1 MAFSVSFKYVMI
13 APLRLALH
21 IPMHYSFSF
30 LDSLIILIAITIVLN
45 VLNMISLIHCIA
57 TEIVPIMISLICWL
71 ATEIVPIMI
80 SLIYWLATKI
90 VPILISLL
98 YWLWTEIVLM
108 ISFIYWLATKSL
120 PNIISWIC
128 LATTSVLLT
137 ICLAT
142 TIAFILAVLVD
153 QYIFMTKTK
162 EKTNKPKNKIQKWK
176 GPKPTRIRNVFG
188 KKIMTLYHVTDA
200 NSARLI
206 FQKRNRNVWWRH
218 LFCGDSD
225 RCKA

>member
-1 MAFSVSFKYVMI
+1 
-13 APLRLALH
+13 
-21 IPMHYSFSF
+21 
-30 LDSLIILIAITIVLN
+30 
-45 VLNMISLIHCIA
+45 
-57 TEIVPIMISLICWL
+57 
-71 ATEIVPIMI
+71 MI

-90 VPILISLL
+90 VPILISLI

-120 PNIISWIC
+120 PNIISWIG
-128 LATTSVLLT
+128 LATTIVLLT

-206 FQKRNRNVWWRH
+206 FQKRRMLRGATGMFGGGIYFAETVTAAKHKAHRH
-218 LFCGDSD
+218 GVVITAKVFVGKEKVVMDCSGGRFDFRSLRKMGFDLVNAPKGSGW
-225 RCKA
+225 